1 MTYPIYFHDD
11 ALKDI
16 GVLCITSDNLKGRI
30 QEFYHY
36 IDQISFEE
44 DHDDMRYEK
53 LCDTTD
59 LFFQFISHI
68 RFLKYFK
75 SLADFIE
82 KASAKKID
90 ASLVVQEYNQILPL
104 AKKHLEILEKQQE
117 ELKEVFPNEFLEY
130 LADNL

>member
-11 ALKDI
+11 ALEDI
-16 GVLCITSDNLKGRI
+16 GVLCRTSDNLKGRI
-30 QEFYHY
+30 QDFYHY

-44 DHDDMRYEK
+44 DDDVRYEK
-53 LCDTTD
+53 LCDVTD

-82 KASAKKID
+82 KAPARKID

-104 AKKHLEILEKQQE
+104 AKKHLEIIEKQQE